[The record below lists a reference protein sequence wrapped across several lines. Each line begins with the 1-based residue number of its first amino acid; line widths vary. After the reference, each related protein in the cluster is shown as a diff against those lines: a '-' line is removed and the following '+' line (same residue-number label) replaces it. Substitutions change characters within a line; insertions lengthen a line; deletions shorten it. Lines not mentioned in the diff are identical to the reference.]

1 MRSTFIVAVVSA
13 LIVGGSLVRGTL
25 QAQTGSAATTAA
37 RLQALEDREAIRA
50 LMNDYGR
57 TLDSRDFVA
66 FGRLWARDSEFV
78 GGGGNSAKGPAA
90 IQALLEKLLKMNGAP
105 VPGRDF
111 HLVFNQTI
119 DVSGD
124 SATGLSKGGWM
135 VRKPENRLDMQILA
149 DYFDQ
154 FVREDGR
161 WKFKR
166 RQIGGDPPAG
176 SR

>member
-1 MRSTFIVAVVSA
+1 MRSPLIIAAIAALLVGSSAARSA
-13 LIVGGSLVRGTL
+13 LE
-25 QAQTGSAATTAA
+25 AQTGSAATSAT

-57 TLDSRDFVA
+57 TLDSRDFAA
-66 FGRLWARDSEFV
+66 FGRLWARESEFL

-105 VPGRDF
+105 MPGRDF

-119 DVSGD
+119 DVIGD
-124 SATGLSKGGWM
+124 RATALSKGGWM
-135 VRKPENRLDMQILA
+135 VTTPENRLQMQILA
-149 DYFDQ
+149 DYHDEY
-154 FVREDGR
+154 VREDGR

-166 RQIGGDPPAG
+166 RQIGNA
-176 SR
+176 R